1 VVAGTSATEC
11 TAPPLDYDALAAID
25 TVIVLMAGE
34 NLAEVT
40 QSLIRAGREP
50 STPTA
55 CVEWATTA
63 RQRTTL
69 ATLEDI
75 VEAADRDGLESPVV
89 AVVGDV
95 ASHATKTGLAAFGL
109 LAGKRIVITRPRS
122 TSGELR
128 RAFSAAGAAVV
139 LCPMIKI
146 VYPPETDALDDAIRA
161 LSRYDWLAFTSVH
174 GVRGFWRRLFALDQD
189 ARSLAGCSV
198 AAVGSATAR
207 AIRRRGINVDLVPQ
221 PHTGVAL
228 AQALSETI
236 RDSSV
241 RVLYPRADIAA
252 PVLADGLRSEGA
264 VVDDIV
270 AYHTVDA
277 APSEATLR
285 IIREGFDAVV
295 FCSPSAVRRF
305 VSLELDVSGAAIACI
320 GPSTTAAAQ
329 QVGLTVDV
337 VPEEQTADALVAAVV
352 GRFAAAGK
360 APSLPSDCSRC

>member
-1 VVAGTSATEC
+1 
-11 TAPPLDYDALAAID
+11 
-25 TVIVLMAGE
+25 
-34 NLAEVT
+34 
-40 QSLIRAGREP
+40 
-50 STPTA
+50 
-55 CVEWATTA
+55 
-63 RQRTTL
+63 
-69 ATLEDI
+69 
-75 VEAADRDGLESPVV
+75 
-89 AVVGDV
+89 
-95 ASHATKTGLAAFGL
+95 
-109 LAGKRIVITRPRS
+109 
-122 TSGELR
+122 
-128 RAFSAAGAAVV
+128 
-139 LCPMIKI
+139 
-146 VYPPETDALDDAIRA
+146 
-161 LSRYDWLAFTSVH
+161 
-174 GVRGFWRRLFALDQD
+174 
-189 ARSLAGCSV
+189 
-198 AAVGSATAR
+198 
-207 AIRRRGINVDLVPQ
+207 
-221 PHTGVAL
+221 
-228 AQALSETI
+228 LSETI